1 MNRILVASA
10 CAAVLACSPPVAQN
24 AQEQSARPEQTAE
37 PTVLMSAEAR
47 AAMERVNAAAEI
59 GTQQPRAAPA
69 EGEAQPAPATL
80 AYDPALVRTQVLLDR
95 AHFSPGAIDGFD
107 GANLRKAVTT
117 YQEEFDLL
125 VSGEADAQFLS
136 QLSREDREPALISY
150 VITRADVRGPFANVP
165 RSFRAMARL
174 RRLAYGSAAEA
185 IAERYHM
192 DERLLRALNPG
203 VDFTREGVEIVVANA
218 GGELEAPVDSIV
230 VDKDKGAVFAFD
242 EAGAVVAFYPATI
255 GSGDAPTPSGE
266 HHVQS
271 VTFNPLYNYDPARLP
286 SFRDRGPAV
295 TIRPGPNNPVG
306 LVWIALSVRSYGIH
320 GTPEPHQIGRT
331 QSHGCVRLTN
341 WDAVELGR
349 AVRRDAPVTFV
360 GGESDVAQAETPGPA
375 GSPAPDASGVDM
387 DEV

>member
-1 MNRILVASA
+1 MNRVLMAFA
-10 CAAVLACSPPVAQN
+10 CAGLLACSPPAAPD
-24 AQEQSARPEQTAE
+24 AQEQSTANTDTAQ
-37 PTVLMSAEAR
+37 PTVLISAEAR
-47 AAMERVNAAAEI
+47 AAMERVNAAADLA
-59 GTQQPRAAPA
+59 PPAAAPNA
-69 EGEAQPAPATL
+69 SEATSAPSTL
-80 AYDPALVRTQVLLDR
+80 NYDPAIVRAQVLLDR
-95 AHFSPGAIDGFD
+95 AHFSPGVIDGFD
-107 GANLRKAVTT
+107 GANLSKAVTT
-117 YQEEFDLL
+117 YEEEYDLP
-125 VSGEADAQFLS
+125 VSGEADAELLE
-136 QLSREDREPALISY
+136 QLASRDSEPALSTY

-165 RSFRAMARL
+165 RSFRAMSRL

-185 IAERYHM
+185 IAEKFHM
-192 DERLLRALNPG
+192 DERLLRTLNPG

-218 GGELEAPVDSIV
+218 GGVLDSPVESIV
-230 VDKDKGAVFAFD
+230 VDKDKSAVFAFD
-242 EAGAVVAFYPATI
+242 TAGALIAFYPATI

-266 HHVQS
+266 HQVAS
-271 VTFNPLYNYDPARLP
+271 VTFNPLYRYDPARLP

-349 AVRRDAPVTFV
+349 AVSRGVSVTFV
-360 GGESDVAQAETPGPA
+360 GGETAVAAAEAPEFGA
-375 GSPAPDASGVDM
+375 FSPAPDASGVDM